1 MLRIFWLFKAQY
13 LKTEME
19 YTFNFWMMAFAGM
32 LMRALMMGVPYVLF
46 RTMPTIAGFVEGEVY
61 LIMAFMFIS
70 EGLCNLLFDG
80 IWYIPTMVFRGEM
93 DVLLTRPVSPL
104 FQVLSREIGLQ
115 GIGVLTLGVVSLVLA
130 LASLGALSAGSLLL
144 CLPLIA
150 CGTALRMS
158 TYLLGASSAFYI
170 HSNGQLNVP
179 YTLYSVGEYAR
190 YPVSV
195 YPLWMRAILL
205 VLIPFGFIG
214 YVPALILRGEHAA
227 PYAALL
233 AATAVLYFLLARA
246 VFYNGIGRYESM
258 GM

>member
-1 MLRIFWLFKAQY
+1 MLKIFWMFKAQY

-19 YTFNFWMMAFAGM
+19 YTFNFWMMIAAGV
-32 LMRALMMGVPYVLF
+32 LMRTLMMGVAYVLF
-46 RTMPTIAGFVEGEVY
+46 RTTPTIAGFAEGEVY

-80 IWYIPTMVFRGEM
+80 IWYIPAMVFRGEM

-115 GIGVLTLGVVSLVLA
+115 GLGVLSLGVVSLTLA
-130 LASLGALSAGSLLL
+130 LGSLGSLSAGSLLL

-158 TYLLGASSAFYI
+158 TYLIGASNVFFI
-170 HSNGQLNVP
+170 ENNGQLNVP
-179 YTLYSVGEYAR
+179 YTLYTVGEFAK
-190 YPVSV
+190 YPVSI
-195 YPLWMRAILL
+195 YPGWMQGVLL

-214 YVPALILRGEHAA
+214 YVPALILRGEHPV
-227 PYAALL
+227 PYVLAL
-233 AATAVLYFLLARA
+233 TAMAVGYFMLARA
-246 VFYNGIGRYESM
+246 VFYKGIARYESM